1 MASDQEARE
10 ARLRKSLTR
19 ARWERSIYARGPSE
33 QIVQPPPDFDNH
45 VVDCA
50 LYVDGRRQPGRLP
63 LVGAHAA
70 AKASGG
76 FVWIGLYEPSTEELS
91 GLAKEFDLHP
101 LAVEDAVNAHQ
112 RPKFERYDDTMFV
125 VFKTAG
131 YVEHR
136 ELTWDSAVVTTG
148 EVMLFVGPNFVVS
161 VRHGVGALHTI
172 RARLESRPD
181 LLKHGPAAVIYA
193 VADAVVDGH
202 VEVADDIEGDV
213 DEIEAS
219 VFAPRVG
226 RNVDRV
232 YQFKREVL
240 EFRRCVIPLV
250 KPLADLRAAPE
261 MAELVD
267 ELRDVDDHLQRVA
280 EQVGG
285 FDELLDTLLGSQ
297 LARVSVQQNDDMR
310 KISAWVAIAAVPTAD
325 RGDLR
330 DELRPHA
337 RAALDL
343 RLSAGAAGDAHGM
356 HGALPG
362 VPQERLAVGQQLLL
376 RVKKIRG
383 IGHQPSLL
391 SPYSS

>member
-1 MASDQEARE
+1 MASDQESRDVG
-10 ARLRKSLTR
+10 LRKSLAWAALGAVDLRKKPRRTVATR
-19 ARWERSIYARGPSE
+19 PQDDS
-33 QIVQPPPDFDNH
+33 DH

-50 LYVDGRRQPGRLP
+50 LYVDGYRRPGKLP
-63 LVGAHAA
+63 LVGALNA
-70 AKASGG
+70 AKLSGG
-76 FVWIGLYEPSTEELS
+76 FVWIGLYEPTTEELS
-91 GLAKEFDLHP
+91 GLVDEFDLHP

-112 RPKFERYDDTMFV
+112 RPKFERYGETMFV

-136 ELTWDSAVVTTG
+136 ELTWDSEVVATG
-148 EVMLFVGPNFVVS
+148 EVMLFVGANFVVS

-172 RARLESRPD
+172 RARLEDRPD
-181 LLKHGPAAVIYA
+181 LLKLGPAAVIYA
-193 VADAVVDGH
+193 VVDAVVDGH
-202 VEVADDIEGDV
+202 VEVADAIEGDV

-240 EFRRCVIPLV
+240 EFRRSVIPLV

-310 KISAWVAIAAVPTAD
+310 KISAWVAIAAVPTAIA
-325 RGDLR
+325 GIYGMNFEHMP
-330 DELRPHA
+330 ELRWTFGYP
-337 RAALDL
+337 LI
-343 RLSAGAAGDAHGM
+343 
-356 HGALPG
+356 
-362 VPQERLAVGQQLLL
+362 LLL
-376 RVKKIRG
+376 MLTVCTGLYRAFRKSG
-383 IGHQPSLL
+383 WL
-391 SPYSS
+391 